1 MHFYVESG
9 IPVLINL
16 REKGNKEGDNHCIT
30 CIGHALKENIGKNYI
45 GERDDFL
52 SRMQTTKKYLIDND
66 DKTEY
71 NRLNLIGSWV
81 NCFGYV
87 ILEDHS
93 SSYQIKSL
101 DDLKFSEKENAIE
114 YEIESFVVPLYKHV
128 FMAAEDAYE
137 IAVDLLD
144 RSYYGVVEGLNR
156 NGLNP
161 PYELVIRLF
170 LTTSKSY
177 KNFRIN
183 SAVTENEKVFYSQ
196 IALPKFIWVCEYG
209 TSKTYMNHR
218 ILGRLFWMQRLQ
230 NIIFLNRSFQY
241 VMEIL

>member
-1 MHFYVESG
+1 MS
-9 IPVLINL
+9 L
-16 REKGNKEGDNHCIT
+16 
-30 CIGHALKENIGKNYI
+30 
-45 GERDDFL
+45 
-52 SRMQTTKKYLIDND
+52 DND

-81 NCFGYV
+81 NCSGYV

-93 SSYQIKSL
+93 SPYQIKSL

-156 NGLNP
+156 ND
-161 PYELVIRLF
+161 
-170 LTTSKSY
+170 
-177 KNFRIN
+177 
-183 SAVTENEKVFYSQ
+183 
-196 IALPKFIWVCEYG
+196 
-209 TSKTYMNHR
+209 
-218 ILGRLFWMQRLQ
+218 
-230 NIIFLNRSFQY
+230 
-241 VMEIL
+241 

>member
-177 KNFRIN
+177 KNFSEIVQLQKMR
-183 SAVTENEKVFYSQ
+183 KFF
-196 IALPKFIWVCEYG
+196 IARLRYQNLYG
-209 TSKTYMNHR
+209 SVSMVR
-218 ILGRLFWMQRLQ
+218 VRL
-230 NIIFLNRSFQY
+230 I
-241 VMEIL
+241 